1 MSFLFVA
8 FSSRS
13 YASHAYQ
20 KLLQSGVSC
29 ALFSTPTSANLGCG
43 LSIRFNERDLFAVRQ
58 VCSTTNGCMGFFR
71 AIQINQKIVV
81 TRL

>member
-1 MSFLFVA
+1 MTFYFVA

-13 YASHAYQ
+13 SASLAYK
-20 KLLQSGVSC
+20 KLCELGVSC

-43 LSIRFNERDLFAVRQ
+43 LSIRFNAESLPTVRR
-58 VCSTTNGCMGFFR
+58 VVSSGTRCVGFFR
-71 AIQINQKIVV
+71 GTRINQKIIV

>member
-1 MSFLFVA
+1 MTFLFVA

-13 YASHAYQ
+13 YASMAYQ
-20 KLLQSGVSC
+20 KLSQSGVSC

-43 LSIRFNERDLFAVRQ
+43 LSIRFNSCDLGIVQQ
-58 VCSTTNGCMGFFR
+58 VCGTTKGCVGFFR
-71 AIQINQKIVV
+71 AMRINQKIVV